1 MTPLRSPLRAI
12 TATLTLACG
21 LAVAAPVVHAQQA
34 AGGDKAKATDQTA
47 KASEAAK
54 DGDETTTVVV
64 KGKTK
69 DTNRVDRQVYDVSK
83 NADAQTGTA
92 GDALNKVPGVT
103 VDPSGNVTL
112 RGRAVQIYLN
122 GRPSLM
128 LSGDNRAIALQSMPS
143 AYLSSIEVI
152 SNPGS
157 QYASGSSDPII
168 NIVTKRKMPPGM
180 FGAVTIRRDSPGG
193 GQASVYASATYDKLN
208 VTGFGVQ
215 YSSRT
220 VGKSSSDLQAFDPAT
235 GALTSRTQSH
245 GTSLSHNQ
253 GAFDSLSGEY
263 DFDLNNVLNVGGTY
277 SKGQGDWGG
286 PGQATTYGPAGA
298 VTGLSGWDGHGT
310 YVYQSQGLT
319 FAYTHYGRK
328 PDETLKIDGSL
339 SESKNLG
346 QSRNQVTYALSTI
359 PGNTGTQVD
368 TKSKVSDIRSNTVS
382 ADYNTPIGNDQLA
395 IGAQINRD
403 DSYARTTAFGP
414 DNLGATPTP
423 QPLFSD
429 DFRYRQTVGA
439 IYGTYQRELTD
450 ALTVLGGMRVE
461 SFDLATDDA
470 GAQLRNHIVY
480 TRYNP
485 SVFAT
490 YVLSPARKLRFNYVH
505 HQHRADAVDFNP
517 HLIYNSRNAVTLGN
531 PRLRP
536 QENDS
541 FEGAYEY
548 QDKAVSYAL
557 RGFFRRDDHLIT
569 STSRF
574 IPDPQ
579 GLGNQVLQTTRVNFG
594 HQTADGL
601 TGTYNNRVN
610 DNLTLSADATVT
622 FSATYNPNIVG
633 AQQGTS
639 VGGSASI
646 NYTFANKDQVFV
658 SDKMTGKSF
667 TGQGYSTAY
676 SVMTLQYK
684 HALTPKVNMTVSIT
698 DPLRTSKTMNVTS
711 TPLIHA
717 VSVSSPVAPT
727 FYVGI
732 TRNFSYYPQAETGK

>member
-1 MTPLRSPLRAI
+1 MILRSCLCTI
-12 TATLTLACG
+12 TASFTLVCG
-21 LAVAAPVVHAQQA
+21 LSAPMVHAQETSA
-34 AGGDKAKATDQTA
+34 GDKSKAVGKTGETA
-47 KASEAAK
+47 
-54 DGDETTTVVV
+54 DETTTVVV
-64 KGKTK
+64 KGKGK
-69 DTNRVDRQVYDVSK
+69 NNNRVDRQVYDVSK

-128 LSGDNRAIALQSMPS
+128 LSGDNRAVALQSMPS

-157 QYASGSSDPII
+157 QYSSGSSDPII

-180 FGAVTIRRDSPGG
+180 FGAVTVRRDSPGG
-193 GQASVYASATYDKLN
+193 GQASVYASGTYDKLN

-220 VGKSSSDLQAFDPAT
+220 VGKSSSDLQAFDGGT

-253 GAFDSLSGEY
+253 GAFDSLSGQY
-263 DFDLNNVLNVGGTY
+263 DFDLNNVLNLSGTY

-286 PGQATTYGPAGA
+286 PGQATTTGPGGA
-298 VTGLSGWDGHGT
+298 ETGLSGWDGHGT

-328 PDETLKIDGSL
+328 PDETLKIDGSQ
-339 SESKNLG
+339 SESKNIG
-346 QSRNQVTYALSTI
+346 QSRNQVTYALSTL

-368 TKSKVSDIRSNTVS
+368 TKSKVSDIRSNTLS
-382 ADYNTPIGNDQLA
+382 ADYNTPIGDDQLA
-395 IGAQINRD
+395 IGAQISRD

-414 DNLGATPTP
+414 DDLGAAPTP

-439 IYGTYQRELTD
+439 LYGTYQRELTD
-450 ALTVLGGMRVE
+450 ALTVLGGLRVE
-461 SFDLATDDA
+461 AFDLSTDDA

-490 YVLSPARKLRFNYVH
+490 YVLSTARKLRFNYVH

-517 HLIYNSRNAVTLGN
+517 HLIFNSRYSVTLGN
-531 PRLRP
+531 PNLKP

-548 QDKAVSYAL
+548 QDDKLSYAV

-569 STSRF
+569 SISAF

-601 TGTYNNRVN
+601 TGTYNNRVS
-610 DNLTLSADATVT
+610 DKLTLSADATVT

-639 VGGSASI
+639 VGGSASLSYI
-646 NYTFANKDQVFV
+646 FANKDQIFV
-658 SDKMTGKSF
+658 SDKFTGKTFS
-667 TGQGYSTAY
+667 GQGYNSAY
-676 SVMTLQYK
+676 SVMTVQYK

-717 VSVSSPVAPT
+717 VSITSPATPT
-727 FYVGI
+727 FYIGI
-732 TRNFSYYPQAETGK
+732 TRNFSYFPQVAAGK